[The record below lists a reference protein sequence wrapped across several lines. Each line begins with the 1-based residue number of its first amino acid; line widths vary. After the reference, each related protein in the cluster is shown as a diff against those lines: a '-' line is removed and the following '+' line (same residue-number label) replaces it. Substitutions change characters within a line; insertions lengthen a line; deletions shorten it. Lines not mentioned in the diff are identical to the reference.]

1 MTTPPPFAERLL
13 RAAVRDPEWR
23 DAITGDLREELA
35 SLAARRG
42 AAVAR
47 RWYWRQAVP
56 LALRFVVGRVVPSA
70 TPSRQRV
77 SIRDVE
83 AASTLGAGWSRELR
97 HAWRGVTQR
106 PGLSAVI
113 VTTLALALTANAVVF
128 TLGDALYLRPFRF
141 PDVDRLLLVSSDTNA
156 GALYLDRESVTLP
169 RAGEVVRSLRGL
181 TVEGVPAFPVL
192 TVTLPSDVPLAGA
205 RFSVSA
211 SVTSGSALTPQL
223 RAEGAYVAHGKSA
236 PMLKPFGPGPVAV
249 IATVYTPGVL

>member
-42 AAVAR
+42 VSVAR

-56 LALRFVVGRVVPSA
+56 LALRFAVGRVVPAA

-97 HAWRGVTQR
+97 HAWRGVVVVDGTHEQAR
-106 PGLSAVI
+106 LGLAGDERRAIGAAAAHPVARVEQQPAPGLPGLGTVAGVAV
-113 VTTLALALTANAVVF
+113 LDQDRPHPALEEL
-128 TLGDALYLRPFRF
+128 DAG
-141 PDVDRLLLVSSDTNA
+141 S
-156 GALYLDRESVTLP
+156 
-169 RAGEVVRSLRGL
+169 VRSLTRRQ
-181 TVEGVPAFPVL
+181 
-192 TVTLPSDVPLAGA
+192 AG
-205 RFSVSA
+205 
-211 SVTSGSALTPQL
+211 GEKQCQ
-223 RAEGAYVAHGKSA
+223 
-236 PMLKPFGPGPVAV
+236 
-249 IATVYTPGVL
+249 